1 MIKCQHILQ
10 AKHKLPTDINKVG
23 KLMKKTLSK
32 GQISTYKAG
41 PAKIATWFK
50 AEKPNNV

>member
-1 MIKCQHILQ
+1 
-10 AKHKLPTDINKVG
+10 
-23 KLMKKTLSK
+23 MKKTLSK

-50 AEKPNNV
+50 AKSQITFRIMEGIIKISDFWIF